1 MINCCTLDWF
11 SSWPKDALIEVA
23 NKFLNE
29 VELPNIELKNNLTIM
44 CMQVAIDVAECCDR
58 FYKELRRKVYTTP
71 KSYLDQIMLYTKL
84 LEIKRSQILAQKRKL
99 SEGLDKL
106 YSTKEVVASL
116 KIEMEELQPKLEEQ
130 SIKTESFLKQ
140 LAIDSAKAG
149 EVEKVVEEEANKVN
163 EQAMEIKGIAD
174 EAQAELDKAIPILKE
189 AAEALET
196 INKADIA

>member
-1 MINCCTLDWF
+1 M
-11 SSWPKDALIEVA
+11 
-23 NKFLNE
+23 
-29 VELPNIELKNNLTIM
+29 
-44 CMQVAIDVAECCDR
+44 
-58 FYKELRRKVYTTP
+58 
-71 KSYLDQIMLYTKL
+71 
-84 LEIKRSQILAQKRKL
+84 AQKRKL

-174 EAQAELDKAIPILKE
+174 EA
-189 AAEALET
+189 
-196 INKADIA
+196 